1 MAGSYFLTT
10 AIDYV
15 NSAPHLGHAYEKV
28 LADFFAR
35 HERSLEK
42 EVLFLTGVDEHGQ
55 KVQQSAQREGVDPQA
70 FSDRMSRHFA
80 ALHESLGVAS
90 SKFVRTTD
98 PLHKQVVRDWLQK
111 LKDRGEIIFQEHEG
125 HYSVRQEQFV
135 TEKDKVNGEWPEI
148 FGEVVHTKEPNYY
161 FRLEPYR
168 QRLRDHLE
176 AHPDFIVPA
185 FRRKE
190 VLGALEQPLADL
202 CISRPKARLAWG
214 IPLPFDE
221 EYVTYVWF
229 DALVNYYSFAAP
241 DGVQWWPPDL
251 QIIGK
256 DILIPAH
263 GVYWTIMLLA
273 LGLELPRHL
282 LVHGF
287 WTNSGAKI
295 SKSDAKSLVDP
306 VPYIEKYGPDALRY
320 FVLREM
326 VLGQDAD
333 FSDERFE
340 IRYTADLAKG
350 LGNLTN
356 RTLSMIGRYREGR
369 VPTYDGFHLTEA
381 ENDLRSDA
389 VVEEYMQAVAEF
401 APHLALQA
409 IWKFAQRA
417 DKYVEE
423 TAPFRLAKD
432 PAQAKRLD
440 VVLAHL
446 AESVRRLSVLVQAAL
461 PFTAIK
467 MRAQL
472 DLPVTP
478 ARLAEARFGN
488 SLRNHPIGKVVPLFP
503 PLEEKPGQKPKA

>member
-55 KVQQSAQREGVDPQA
+55 KVQQSAQRDGREPQA
-70 FSDRMSRHFA
+70 FCDEMSAYFQR
-80 ALHESLGVAS
+80 LHHSLGVES
-90 SKFVRTTD
+90 SCFVRTTD
-98 PLHKQVVRDWLQK
+98 PGHKAVVRDWLQK
-111 LKDRGEIIFQEHEG
+111 LHDKGEIFFQEYEG
-125 HYSVRQEQFV
+125 FYSVRQEQFV
-135 TEKDKVNGEWPEI
+135 TEKDKVDGQWPEI
-148 FGEVVHTKEPNYY
+148 FGDVIETKEPNYY

-168 QRLRDHLE
+168 ARLKEHLE
-176 AHPDFIVPA
+176 KNPDWIVPG

-190 VLGALEQPLADL
+190 LLGALEKPLDDL
-202 CISRPKARLAWG
+202 CISRPKSRLAWG

-221 EYVTYVWF
+221 DYVTYVWF
-229 DALVNYYSFAAP
+229 DALTNYYSFAAAK
-241 DGVQWWPPDL
+241 GTRQWPPDL
-251 QIIGK
+251 QVIGK

-263 GVYWTIMLLA
+263 GVYWPIMLFA
-273 LGLELPRHL
+273 LELELPRHL

-295 SKSDAKSLVDP
+295 SKSNAKSLVDP
-306 VPYIEKYGPDALRY
+306 VPYIEKFGPDALRY

-340 IRYTADLAKG
+340 TRYQTDLG
-350 LGNLTN
+350 NDLGNLVN
-356 RTLSMIGRYREGR
+356 RTLAMINRYRAGR
-369 VPTYDGFHLTEA
+369 VPAYDGFHLTEL
-381 ENDLRSDA
+381 EVGLRSDEVLA
-389 VVEEYMQAVAEF
+389 EYNAGVAQF

-409 IWKFAQRA
+409 IWKLVARA
-417 DKYVEE
+417 NRYVDE
-423 TAPFRLAKD
+423 TAPWKLAKD
-432 PAQAKRLD
+432 EAQAKRLD

-446 AESVRRLSVLVQAAL
+446 GETVRRLSILIGAAL
-461 PFTAIK
+461 PFAAEKI
-467 MRAQL
+467 RAQL
-472 DLPVTP
+472 QLPAGP
-478 ARLAEARFGN
+478 QRLAEARFGN
-488 SLRNHPIGKVVPLFP
+488 TLCGHLIGKPEPLFP
-503 PLEEKPGQKPKA
+503 RLEEKAGTEA

>member
-1 MAGSYFLTT
+1 M
-10 AIDYV
+10 
-15 NSAPHLGHAYEKV
+15 
-28 LADFFAR
+28 
-35 HERSLEK
+35 
-42 EVLFLTGVDEHGQ
+42 
-55 KVQQSAQREGVDPQA
+55 
-70 FSDRMSRHFA
+70 
-80 ALHESLGVAS
+80 
-90 SKFVRTTD
+90 
-98 PLHKQVVRDWLQK
+98 
-111 LKDRGEIIFQEHEG
+111 
-125 HYSVRQEQFV
+125 
-135 TEKDKVNGEWPEI
+135 
-148 FGEVVHTKEPNYY
+148 
-161 FRLEPYR
+161 
-168 QRLRDHLE
+168 
-176 AHPDFIVPA
+176 
-185 FRRKE
+185 
-190 VLGALEQPLADL
+190 
-202 CISRPKARLAWG
+202 
-214 IPLPFDE
+214 
-221 EYVTYVWF
+221 
-229 DALVNYYSFAAP
+229 NYYSFAAP
-241 DGVQWWPPDL
+241 SGVQWWPPDL

-263 GVYWTIMLLA
+263 GIYWTIMLLA

-320 FVLREM
+320 FALREM

-333 FSDERFE
+333 FSEERFE

-369 VPTYDGFHLTEA
+369 VPTYDGFHLTAA

-389 VVEEYMQAVAEF
+389 VVDEYLQAVAEF

-432 PAQAKRLD
+432 PSQAKRLD

-446 AESVRRLSVLVQAAL
+446 AESVRRLSILVQAAL

-472 DLPVTP
+472 DLPLAP
-478 ARLAEARFGN
+478 GRLAEARFGN
-488 SLRNHPIGKVVPLFP
+488 SLRNHAIGQVMPLFP
-503 PLEEKPGQKPKA
+503 PLEEKAGQKPKA

>member
-35 HERSLEK
+35 HERSLDK

-55 KVQQSAQREGVDPQA
+55 KVQQSAQREGVEPQA
-70 FSDRMSRHFA
+70 FSDRMSEHFRL
-80 ALHESLGVAS
+80 LHASLGVQS

-98 PLHKQVVRDWLQK
+98 PLHKQVVRDWLAK
-111 LKDRGEIIFQEHEG
+111 LHERGEIVFQEHEG
-125 HYSVRQEQFV
+125 YYSVRQEQFV
-135 TEKDKVNGEWPEI
+135 TEKDKVDGAWPAI

-168 QRLRDHLE
+168 ARLIAHLE
-176 AHPDFIVPA
+176 ANPEFIVPA

-190 VLGALEQPLADL
+190 LLGALAEPLADL
-202 CISRPKARLAWG
+202 CISRPKSRLEWG

-221 EYVTYVWF
+221 NYVTYVWF
-229 DALVNYYSFAAP
+229 DALVNYYSFASP
-241 DGVQWWPPDL
+241 NGVQVWPPDL

-340 IRYTADLAKG
+340 VRYTSELAKG

-356 RTLSMIGRYREGR
+356 RTLSMLTRYREGK
-369 VPTYDGFHLTEA
+369 VPNYDGFHLTEL

-389 VVEEYMQAVAEF
+389 VVEEYLKAVDEF

-440 VVLAHL
+440 VVLGHL
-446 AESVRRLSVLVQAAL
+446 VESVRRLSVLVQAAL
-461 PFTAIK
+461 PFTAEK
-467 MRAQL
+467 MRVQL
-472 DLPVTP
+472 NLPAGP
-478 ARLAEARFGN
+478 ARLEEARFGN
-488 SLRNHPIGKVVPLFP
+488 SLRGHTVGKAEPLFP
-503 PLEEKPGQKPKA
+503 PLEEKPKGAAA

>member
-15 NSAPHLGHAYEKV
+15 NSSPHLGHAYEKV

-35 HERSLEK
+35 HQRSLDK
-42 EVLFLTGVDEHGQ
+42 NVLFLTGVDEHGQ
-55 KVQQSAQREGVDPQA
+55 KVQQSAQREGIDPQL
-70 FSDRMSRHFA
+70 FCDQMSAKFES
-80 ALHESLGVAS
+80 LHKTLGVAS
-90 SKFVRTTD
+90 SKFVRTTN
-98 PLHKQVVRDWLQK
+98 PLHQKVVREWLQT
-111 LKDRGEIIFQEHEG
+111 LHDRGEIIFQEHEG
-125 HYSVRQEQFV
+125 YYSVRQEQFV
-135 TEKDKVNGEWPEI
+135 TEKDQVDGKWPEI
-148 FGEVVHTKEPNYY
+148 FGEVIHTKEPNYY

-168 QRLRDHLE
+168 QRLLKHLE
-176 AHPDFIVPA
+176 ENPDFIVPA

-190 VLGALEQPLADL
+190 LLGALEQPLADL
-202 CISRPKARLAWG
+202 CISRPKSRLSWG
-214 IPLPFDE
+214 IPLPFNED
-221 EYVTYVWF
+221 YVTYVWF
-229 DALVNYYSFAAP
+229 DALVNYYSFATV
-241 DGVQWWPPDL
+241 DGAQVWPPDL

-263 GVYWTIMLLA
+263 GVYWTIMLMALNLA
-273 LGLELPRHL
+273 LPKNL

-340 IRYTADLAKG
+340 VRYTSELAKG

-356 RTLSMIGRYREGR
+356 RTLSMISRYRDGK
-369 VPTYDGFHLTEA
+369 VPLYDGFHLTEIDA
-381 ENDLRSDA
+381 DLRSDEVVDEYIRA
-389 VVEEYMQAVAEF
+389 VDQF

-423 TAPFRLAKD
+423 TAPFKLAKD

-440 VVLAHL
+440 VVLGHL

-467 MRAQL
+467 MRAQMN
-472 DLPVTP
+472 LPVGP
-478 ARLAEARFGN
+478 VRLAEARFGN
-488 SLRNHPIGKVVPLFP
+488 SLRDHVIGKAVPLFP
-503 PLEEKPGQKPKA
+503 PLEEKPKA

>member
-35 HERSLEK
+35 HQRSLEAS
-42 EVLFLTGVDEHGQ
+42 VLFLTGVDEHGQ
-55 KVQQSAQREGVDPQA
+55 KVQQSAQRENIDPQLFCDA
-70 FSDRMSRHFA
+70 MSARFER
-80 ALHESLGVAS
+80 LHGSLGVS
-90 SKFVRTTD
+90 FSKFVRTTEAH
-98 PLHKQVVRDWLQK
+98 HKTVVREWLQR
-111 LKDRGEIIFQEHEG
+111 LHDRGEIFFQEHEG
-125 HYSVRQEQFV
+125 FYSVRQEQFV
-135 TEKDKVNGEWPEI
+135 TEKDKVDGQWPEI
-148 FGEVVHTKEPNYY
+148 FGEVIETKEPNYY

-168 QRLRDHLE
+168 ARLLKHLE
-176 AHPDFIVPA
+176 DYPDFIVPG
-185 FRRKE
+185 FRRNE
-190 VLGALEQPLADL
+190 LLGALDKPLDDL
-202 CISRPKARLAWG
+202 CISRPKSRLTWG

-221 EYVTYVWF
+221 SYVTYVWF
-229 DALVNYYSFAAP
+229 DALVNYYSFAQV
-241 DGVQWWPPDL
+241 DGVLRWPPDL

-263 GVYWTIMLLA
+263 GVYWPIMLMA
-273 LGLELPRHL
+273 LELPLPKHL

-306 VPYIEKYGPDALRY
+306 VPYVEKFGPDALRY

-340 IRYTADLAKG
+340 TRYQGDLGKK
-350 LGNLTN
+350 LGNLVQ
-356 RTLSMIGRYREGR
+356 RSLSMIERYREGR
-369 VPTYDGFHLTEA
+369 VPAYDGFHLLPIDEG
-381 ENDLRSDA
+381 LRSDA
-389 VVEEYMQAVAEF
+389 VVEDYSRAVEQF

-409 IWKFAQRA
+409 VWELVAKANQ
-417 DKYVEE
+417 YVEE

-446 AESVRRLSVLVQAAL
+446 AETVRRLSVLVQAAL
-461 PFTAIK
+461 PFTAEKI
-467 MRAQL
+467 RAQL
-472 DLPVTP
+472 RLPAGPV
-478 ARLAEARFGN
+478 RLSEAQFGN
-488 SLRNHPIGKVVPLFP
+488 SLRGHVIGQPTVLFP
-503 PLEEKPGQKPKA
+503 SFDEKSRAKA

>member
-15 NSAPHLGHAYEKV
+15 NSSPHLGHAYEKV

-35 HERSLEK
+35 HHRSLE
-42 EVLFLTGVDEHGQ
+42 EDVLFLTGVDEHGQ
-55 KVQQSAQREGVDPQA
+55 KVQQSAQREGIEPQA
-70 FSDRMSRHFA
+70 FADTMSARFE
-80 ALHESLGVAS
+80 ALHKSLGVQS
-90 SKFVRTTD
+90 TKFVRTTD
-98 PLHKQVVRDWLQK
+98 PAHQQVVRDWLQQ
-111 LKDRGEIIFQEHEG
+111 LYDRGEIVFQEHEG
-125 HYSVRQEQFV
+125 YYSVRQEQFV
-135 TEKDKVNGEWPEI
+135 TEKDQVDGRWPEI
-148 FGEVVHTKEPNYY
+148 FGEVIHTKEPNYY

-168 QRLRDHLE
+168 ARLLKHLE
-176 AHPDFIVPA
+176 DNPDFIVPA

-190 VLGALEQPLADL
+190 LLGALEQPLADL
-202 CISRPKARLAWG
+202 CISRPKSRLAWG

-221 EYVTYVWF
+221 NYVTYVWF
-229 DALVNYYSFAAP
+229 DALVNYYSFATVNGALR
-241 DGVQWWPPDL
+241 WPPNL
-251 QIIGK
+251 QVIGK

-263 GVYWTIMLLA
+263 GVYWPIMLMA
-273 LGLELPRHL
+273 LGLDLPKHL

-306 VPYIEKYGPDALRY
+306 VPYVEKYGPDALRY

-356 RTLSMIGRYREGR
+356 RTLSMITRYRQGK
-369 VPTYDGFHLTEA
+369 VPTYDGFNLTPLED
-381 ENDLRSDA
+381 DLRSDA
-389 VVEEYMQAVAEF
+389 VLEEYRQAVDQF

-423 TAPFRLAKD
+423 TAPFKLAKD

-440 VVLAHL
+440 VVLGHL

-461 PFTAIK
+461 PFTAEK

-472 DLPVTP
+472 NLPPGPV
-478 ARLAEARFGN
+478 RLEEARFGN
-488 SLRNHPIGKVVPLFP
+488 ALRDQVIGQASPLFP
-503 PLEEKPGQKPKA
+503 ALEEKPKA